1 MSLLGS
7 ILKAA
12 LPMKY
17 RGVFVSTVAL
27 GVLLGAS
34 IPTRAASDTFNLTA
48 ERKHVLIGA
57 GMTYNA
63 WTYNGTV
70 PGPVLKVHQGDDVSI
85 SLMNHSGDAH
95 GIDVHAAQISPERFS
110 GDPMKSVGYSFKAE
124 VPGVYAYHCSA
135 IPILDHIGSGMYG
148 MMVVEPKSG
157 WPNGEADEVTLV
169 ESEFYGLPD
178 QNNFIVGDHEKMI
191 EGRPDFVVFNGAV
204 DKYGLSNPIPIK
216 VGELVRVF
224 FVNAG
229 PNLTSVFHVAGVL
242 FIAVYRSGNPADALR
257 GVNTLEVPPGDGAV
271 FEFKVNQPGDYSFI
285 DLNRA
290 HQYKGAAGVFR
301 ATR

>member
-1 MSLLGS
+1 MRRKEPMPMSLLGR
-7 ILKAA
+7 ILKAVR
-12 LPMKY
+12 LMKY
-17 RGVFVSTVAL
+17 RGAFVSTMAM

-34 IPTRAASDTFNLTA
+34 IPARAASDTFNLAA
-48 ERKHVLIGA
+48 ERRHVPIGA

-70 PGPVLKVHQGDDVSI
+70 PGPVLKVRQGDEVSI
-85 SLMNHSGDAH
+85 KLMNHSGDAH

-110 GDPMKSVGYSFKAE
+110 GDPMNSVGYSFKAE

-148 MMVVEPKSG
+148 MMVVAPKAG
-157 WPNGEADEVTLV
+157 WPNGQADEVTLV

-178 QNNFIVGDHEKMI
+178 QNNFIVG
-191 EGRPDFVVFNGAV
+191 
-204 DKYGLSNPIPIK
+204 
-216 VGELVRVF
+216 ELVRVF

-229 PNLTSVFHVAGVL
+229 PNLTSAFHVAGVL
-242 FIAVYRSGNPADALR
+242 FSTVYRSGNPADALH

-301 ATR
+301 ATP